1 MKNQDIW
8 TEVQTEMREYKA
20 EFPYWPEHVVS
31 QVAYVQHPMNDLFDL
46 AINEKYLGK
55 PRDEVGMRKAAIR
68 TIAASIRFLENLKPK
83 KQDTENATSNLSGA
97 EHSSGQAG

>member
-20 EFPYWPEHVVS
+20 EAPYWPEQIVS
-31 QVAYVQHPMNDLFDL
+31 QAAYVQLPLNELFQL
-46 AINEKYLGK
+46 AVDEKYRGK
-55 PRDEVGMRKAAIR
+55 PRNEAGMRKAAIR

-83 KQDTENATSNLSGA
+83 NQNTENATSNLSGA